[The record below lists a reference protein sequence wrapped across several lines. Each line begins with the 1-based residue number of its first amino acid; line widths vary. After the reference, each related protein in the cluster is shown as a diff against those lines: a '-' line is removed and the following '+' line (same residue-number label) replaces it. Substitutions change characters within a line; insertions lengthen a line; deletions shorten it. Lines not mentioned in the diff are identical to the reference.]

1 MSADFS
7 LNLSGLSLALGDY
20 ACRFDADLLNE
31 CDSTNG
37 VLLARAAAGAPSGAV
52 VVAAAQT
59 AGRGRRGRVWIST
72 PGDSL
77 TFSLLWRFAPGT
89 LPAGLSLAVGLAVAE
104 ALEKVGAGP
113 SQADASPPVGGSE
126 PGLRAWGA
134 NKVGAGPSQADASP
148 PVTASGDFM
157 GGSEPGLRAWG
168 ANKVGAGGT
177 ASVGTQN
184 NSGEAIQLKWP
195 NDLLLGGRKLGGIL
209 VELLSG
215 APHVAVIGIGLNL
228 RLPAALPD
236 DLRAQS
242 AALDHGGDPNELLA
256 GILVELLAVLESF
269 SASGFADLRSAWM
282 ARHAFADVPIRLL
295 ADFAPPRMG
304 ICRGVDVDGAL
315 LLEVSGQIE
324 RVLSGEVS
332 LRSAA

>member
-20 ACRFDADLLNE
+20 ACRFDADLLSE

-89 LPAGLSLAVGLAVAE
+89 RPAGLSLAAGLAVAE
-104 ALEKVGAGP
+104 ALE
-113 SQADASPPVGGSE
+113 
-126 PGLRAWGA
+126 
-134 NKVGAGPSQADASP
+134 KVGAGPSQADASP

-157 GGSEPGLRAWG
+157 GGSEPNCWQMRRAWG

-236 DLRAQS
+236 DLQAQC
-242 AALDHGGDPNELLA
+242 AALDQSGDPNELLA
-256 GILVELLAVLESF
+256 GILVELLSVLERF
-269 SASGFADLRSAWM
+269 SASGFAGLRDDWM
-282 ARHAFADVPIRLL
+282 ARHAFANAPIRLL
-295 ADFAPPRMG
+295 SDFAPPRIG
-304 ICRGVDVDGAL
+304 ICRGVDTDGAL
-315 LLEVSGQIE
+315 LLEEAGQVE
-324 RVLSGEVS
+324 RVLSGEMS
-332 LRSAA
+332 LRGIA